1 MEGSHGGKTAEWR
14 KAASL
19 FQPVNNKVVKK
30 KKRGGRTISTL
41 SYYQSA
47 AIK

>member
-30 KKRGGRTISTL
+30 KKKRRPYYLYFELL
-41 SYYQSA
+41 SVCGH
-47 AIK
+47 